1 MIRLLE
7 ERIVIQAIKDL
18 TDSDELNRVAA
29 IAFFMEGFHEHA
41 CSKAGIDADELGDRV
56 HEAIRHDGIRREKLV
71 SKILSNIPR
80 NIPSY

>member
-1 MIRLLE
+1 MIRLLG

-18 TDSDELNRVAA
+18 TDSDEFNRVEA
-29 IAFFMEGFHEHA
+29 ISFFMEGDHEYA
-41 CSKAGIDADELGDRV
+41 CNKAGIDANELADQV

-80 NIPSY
+80 NIPS